1 MSVELSKVDAFCVP
15 ELENQDFQLIEARS
29 NTIEKTRPINV
40 VIGANSA
47 GKSRLLRSLFS
58 YSIDSFDY
66 EIKLFERLKE
76 KIENSTTPPAGLSRT
91 VWERINNFMVQQ
103 FDSNAALLD
112 SNLHSTLQAQ
122 IEQTTIDI
130 QRRYSEADIIRT
142 ANECFSPELWQ
153 DISNAAASITFNLS
167 GVHKE
172 YIPIL
177 RGLRTLIP
185 NNDVYLERTLQ
196 DYFGGALPG
205 SILKIF
211 SGHTLYEDMVY
222 SLLGTEEEQASVK
235 DYQDYLSTH
244 FFEGQRVNIIP
255 RKDRD
260 DKKSST
266 ENNVVHIKV
275 GDEPQRPIYELGDGI
290 QAMIALT
297 VRPFLEKEPTIFFI
311 EEPEQNLHAGMQRAL
326 IEAFRACPQHMF
338 FFTTQSN
345 HFVDLTLESDDINL
359 ISVKKEVDDT
369 GKATSIV
376 QSQANNNEVLKELGV
391 LASSILL
398 ANCSIWVEGVTD
410 KRYLQVYL
418 NKYLDELE
426 AFCISDDGTPEERAA
441 VKKRAGK
448 LRTYNENL
456 HYVFVEYQGSNIT
469 HWAFTDDVDP
479 EETSQ
484 TPAQRLSRDVLLI
497 ADADI
502 DSKGSRVTDLQEALD
517 DRFELLEWKEIEN
530 YIPQDIIV
538 KAAKKHWDSFQ
549 QTQGSSYDFESLPD
563 KYFEDPEIGIGGLL
577 EDKVSR
583 SETAT
588 KAEGSYFYRDG
599 APTKKVGSQVVD
611 SPSSGS
617 TIRIKV
623 AFCDTVVNIMK
634 GKDEDNQVDWELT
647 PELKGLCDR
656 IWAFIEECN

>member
-1 MSVELSKVDAFCVP
+1 MAIELNKVTAINVP
-15 ELENQDFQLIEARS
+15 ELANHDFELVDARPSTLENIRQ
-29 NTIEKTRPINV
+29 INV
-40 VIGANSA
+40 IIGPNSS
-47 GKSRLLRSLFS
+47 GKSRF
-58 YSIDSFDY
+58 I
-66 EIKLFERLKE
+66 
-76 KIENSTTPPAGLSRT
+76 RT
-91 VWERINNFMVQQ
+91 IF
-103 FDSNAALLD
+103 SNAITAFDLGLGLYKTAIDELNVSEPDFPSVYTAVNSLLSLRKKALLD
-112 SNLHSTLQAQ
+112 SNLIEALRNVIENELHNIRSGSVNHSD
-122 IEQTTIDI
+122 TT
-130 QRRYSEADIIRT
+130 EIIGKF
-142 ANECFSPELWQ
+142 FSTDFQ
-153 DISNAAASITFNLS
+153 NKMTDAHASIDFDMQSTR
-167 GVHKE
+167 KE

-177 RGLRTLIP
+177 RGLRTLVP
-185 NNDVYLERTLQ
+185 TNDVYLERTLQ
-196 DYFGGALPG
+196 DYFGGLSSG
-205 SILKIF
+205 STLNIF
-211 SGHTLYEDMVY
+211 TGHTLYEDMVY
-222 SLLGTEEEQASVK
+222 ALLGIEEEQESVK
-235 DYQDYLSTH
+235 KYQDYLSMH

-260 DKKSST
+260 DKKSSK
-266 ENNVVHIKV
+266 ENNVVHIKI

-345 HFVDLTLESDDINL
+345 HFVDLTLEADDLNL
-359 ISVKKEVDDT
+359 ISVKKTVDQD

-376 QSQANNNEVLKELGV
+376 QSQANNNEVLKDLGV
-391 LASSILL
+391 LASSVLL

-418 NKYLDELE
+418 AKYLDELE
-426 AFCISDDGTPEERAA
+426 TFSNSEDGTLAECEAA
-441 VKKRAGK
+441 KARVAK

-469 HWAFTDDVDP
+469 HWAFTDEADP

-484 TPAQRLSRDVLLI
+484 TPAQKLSKDILLI

-502 DSKGSRVTDLQEALD
+502 DSKGRRVEDLKEALG
-517 DRFELLEWKEIEN
+517 DRFELLKWKEIEN
-530 YIPQDIIV
+530 YIPQHIII

-549 QTQGSSYDFESLPD
+549 KTQGSIYDFEDLAD
-563 KYFEDPEIGIGGLL
+563 EYFENSEIGIGGLL

-583 SETAT
+583 SSTAT
-588 KAEGSYFYRDG
+588 KSPNSYFYRDG
-599 APTKKVGSQVVD
+599 PPTKKVGDQVVD

-634 GKDEDNQVDWELT
+634 GKNDDNQIDWQLT
-647 PELKGLCDR
+647 PELKDLCNR
-656 IWAFIEECN
+656 IWLFIEECN

>member
-1 MSVELSKVDAFCVP
+1 MVIELNKVTAINVP
-15 ELENQDFQLIEARS
+15 ALSNQDFELADARPS
-29 NTIEKTRPINV
+29 TLENVRQINV
-40 VIGANSA
+40 IIGPNSS
-47 GKSRLLRSLFS
+47 GKSRF
-58 YSIDSFDY
+58 I
-66 EIKLFERLKE
+66 
-76 KIENSTTPPAGLSRT
+76 RT
-91 VWERINNFMVQQ
+91 IF
-103 FDSNAALLD
+103 SNAITAFDLGLGLHKAAIDELNVSDPDLPSVYKAVKNLLKSDKKALLD
-112 SNLHSTLQAQ
+112 SNLIAELLNVIEDELLNIPHDNGVGTDDIDKI
-122 IEQTTIDI
+122 IEQ
-130 QRRYSEADIIRT
+130 Y
-142 ANECFSPELWQ
+142 FSTDFQ
-153 DISNAAASITFNLS
+153 NKMTDARKSFDFDMQSTR
-167 GVHKE
+167 KE

-177 RGLRTLIP
+177 RGLRTLVP
-185 NNDVYLERTLQ
+185 TNDVYLERTLQ
-196 DYFGGALPG
+196 DYFGGLASGSALN
-205 SILKIF
+205 IF
-211 SGHTLYEDMVY
+211 TGHTLYEDMMY
-222 SLLGTEEEQASVK
+222 ALLGIEEEQESVK
-235 DYQDYLSTH
+235 KYQDYLSMH

-260 DKKSST
+260 DKKSSKK
-266 ENNVVHIKV
+266 NNVVHIKI

-345 HFVDLTLESDDINL
+345 HFVDLTLEADDLNL
-359 ISVKKEVDDT
+359 ISVKKTVDQD

-376 QSQANNNEVLKELGV
+376 QSQANNNEVLKDLGV
-391 LASSILL
+391 LASSVLL

-418 NKYLDELE
+418 AKYLDELE
-426 AFCISDDGTPEERAA
+426 TFSSSEDGTLAEREAA
-441 VKKRAGK
+441 KARVAK

-469 HWAFTDDVDP
+469 HWAFTDEADP

-484 TPAQRLSRDVLLI
+484 TPAQKLSKDILLI

-502 DSKGSRVTDLQEALD
+502 DSKGRRVEDLKEALG
-517 DRFELLEWKEIEN
+517 DRFELLKWKEIEN
-530 YIPQDIIV
+530 YVPQHIII

-549 QTQGSSYDFESLPD
+549 KTQGSSYDFEDLAD
-563 KYFEDPEIGIGGLL
+563 EYFENSEIGIGGLL

-583 SETAT
+583 SSAAT
-588 KAEGSYFYRDG
+588 KSPDSYFYRDG
-599 APTKKVGSQVVD
+599 PPTKKVGDQVVE

-634 GKDEDNQVDWELT
+634 GKNDDNQIDWQLT
-647 PELKGLCDR
+647 PELEDLCNR
-656 IWAFIEECN
+656 IWLFIEECN

>member
-1 MSVELSKVDAFCVP
+1 MSVTLKEVTSINVP
-15 ELENQDFQLIEARS
+15 ELTNNDFELKGARPS
-29 NTIEKTRPINV
+29 TIESVSHINV
-40 VIGANSA
+40 IIGANSS
-47 GKSRLLRSLFS
+47 GKSRFMRTIFSKGITAFDYGGKLVEAVAEELSQNTSHHNRDFRDSLGVLLR
-58 YSIDSFDY
+58 DS
-66 EIKLFERLKE
+66 KVPL
-76 KIENSTTPPAGLSRT
+76 
-91 VWERINNFMVQQ
+91 
-103 FDSNAALLD
+103 FDSNTQL
-112 SNLHSTLQAQ
+112 
-122 IEQTTIDI
+122 E
-130 QRRYSEADIIRT
+130 IRT
-142 ANECFSPELWQ
+142 AIQNKLLNIKHSYSESEIDQILSQIFSPSVLNSMKELG
-153 DISNAAASITFNLS
+153 SSVEFSIQS
-167 GVHKE
+167 SRKE

-177 RGLRTLIP
+177 RGLRTLVP
-185 NNDVYLERTLQ
+185 NEDVYLARTLS
-196 DYFGGALPG
+196 DYFGGSTSSSMLQ
-205 SILKIF
+205 IF
-211 SGHTLYEDMVY
+211 TGHTLYEDMMY
-222 SLLGTEEEQASVK
+222 SLLGTEEEQVSVK
-235 DYQDYLSTH
+235 DYQNYLSTH
-244 FFEGQRVNIIP
+244 FFEGKRVNIIP
-255 RKDRD
+255 RKARGDRSGS
-260 DKKSST
+260 K
-266 ENNVVHIKV
+266 ENNVVHIKI

-345 HFVDLTLESDDINL
+345 HFVDLTLEADDINL
-359 ISVKKEVDDT
+359 ISVKKEVDDS

-376 QSQANNNEVLKELGV
+376 ESQANNNEILKDLGV
-391 LASSILL
+391 LASSVLL

-418 NKYLDELE
+418 EQYLDELE
-426 AFCISDDGTPEERAA
+426 AFGNSDNGTAEERAA
-441 VKKRAGK
+441 AKKRAGK

-469 HWAFTDDVDP
+469 HWAFTDEVDP

-502 DSKGSRVTDLQEALD
+502 DSKGSRVEDLQEALGE
-517 DRFELLEWKEIEN
+517 RFELLDWKEIEN
-530 YIPQDIIV
+530 YIPQNIIV

-563 KYFEDPEIGIGGLL
+563 KYFENSEIGIGGLL

-583 SETAT
+583 SDTAT
-588 KAEGSYFYRDG
+588 KSPDSYFYRDG

-647 PELKGLCDR
+647 PELEGLCDR
-656 IWAFIEECN
+656 VWSFIEECN

>member
-1 MSVELSKVDAFCVP
+1 MSVELKKVTALNVP
-15 ELENQDFQLIEARS
+15 ELMNRDFVLESARPS
-29 NTIEKTRPINV
+29 TIERVRQINV
-40 VIGANSA
+40 IIGANSS
-47 GKSRLLRSLFS
+47 GKSRFMRTILSEGITAFDLDQGLCKAAADELNQGNHGLRLIRLAVQNLFVN
-58 YSIDSFDY
+58 D
-66 EIKLFERLKE
+66 E
-76 KIENSTTPPAGLSRT
+76 K
-91 VWERINNFMVQQ
+91 
-103 FDSNAALLD
+103 ALLD
-112 SNLHSTLQAQ
+112 SNLRMEIRGVIENKLLDTQRTVSDSDTSHALDQLFSSDLQSKMADVSASVDFNIQST
-122 IEQTTIDI
+122 
-130 QRRYSEADIIRT
+130 R
-142 ANECFSPELWQ
+142 
-153 DISNAAASITFNLS
+153 
-167 GVHKE
+167 KE

-177 RGLRTLIP
+177 RGLRTLVP

-196 DYFGGALPG
+196 DYFGGTVAG
-205 SILKIF
+205 SMLNIF
-211 SGHTLYEDMVY
+211 TGHTLYKDMVY
-222 SLLGTEEEQASVK
+222 ALLGTEEEQASVK

-255 RKDRD
+255 RKDRSEN
-260 DKKSST
+260 KSPK

-359 ISVKKEVDDT
+359 ISVKKEVDET

-376 QSQANNNEVLKELGV
+376 QSQANNNEILKDLGV
-391 LASSILL
+391 LASSVLL

-418 NKYLDELE
+418 KKYLDERE
-426 AFCISDDGTPEERAA
+426 AFSDSEDGTAEERAVA
-441 VKKRAGK
+441 KARIAK
-448 LRTYNENL
+448 LRTYSENL

-469 HWAFTDDVDP
+469 HWAFTDEVDP
-479 EETSQ
+479 EESPQ
-484 TPAQRLSRDVLLI
+484 TPAQRLSKDVLLI

-502 DSKGSRVTDLQEALD
+502 DTKGSRVEELQEALD
-517 DRFELLEWKEIEN
+517 DRFELLQWKEIEN

-583 SETAT
+583 SETAI

-599 APTKKVGSQVVD
+599 APTKKVGTQVVD

-634 GKDEDNQVDWELT
+634 DKDEDNQVDWQLT
-647 PELKGLCDR
+647 PELTALCDKL
-656 IWAFIEECN
+656 WAFIEECN

>member
-1 MSVELSKVDAFCVP
+1 MVIELNKVTAINVP
-15 ELENQDFQLIEARS
+15 ALSNQDFELVDARPS
-29 NTIEKTRPINV
+29 TLENIRQINV
-40 VIGANSA
+40 IIGPNSS
-47 GKSRLLRSLFS
+47 GKSRF
-58 YSIDSFDY
+58 I
-66 EIKLFERLKE
+66 
-76 KIENSTTPPAGLSRT
+76 RT
-91 VWERINNFMVQQ
+91 IF
-103 FDSNAALLD
+103 SNAITAFDLGLGLYKTAIDELNVSEPDFPSVYTAVNSLLSLRKKALLD
-112 SNLHSTLQAQ
+112 SNLIEALRNVIENELLNIRSGGVNHSD
-122 IEQTTIDI
+122 TT
-130 QRRYSEADIIRT
+130 EIIGKF
-142 ANECFSPELWQ
+142 FSTDFQ
-153 DISNAAASITFNLS
+153 NKMTDARASIDFDMQSTR
-167 GVHKE
+167 KE

-177 RGLRTLIP
+177 RGLRTLVP
-185 NNDVYLERTLQ
+185 TNDVYLERTLQ
-196 DYFGGALPG
+196 DYFGGLSSG
-205 SILKIF
+205 STPNIF
-211 SGHTLYEDMVY
+211 TGHTLYEDMVY
-222 SLLGTEEEQASVK
+222 ALLGIEEEQESVK
-235 DYQDYLSTH
+235 KYQDYLSMH

-260 DKKSST
+260 DKKSSK
-266 ENNVVHIKV
+266 ENNVVHIKI

-326 IEAFRACPQHMF
+326 IEAFRACPLHMF

-345 HFVDLTLESDDINL
+345 HFVDLTLEADDLNL
-359 ISVKKEVDDT
+359 ISVKKTVDQD

-376 QSQANNNEVLKELGV
+376 QSQANNNEVLKDLGV
-391 LASSILL
+391 LASSVLL

-418 NKYLDELE
+418 AKYLDELE
-426 AFCISDDGTPEERAA
+426 TFSNSEDGTLAECEAA
-441 VKKRAGK
+441 KARVAK

-469 HWAFTDDVDP
+469 HWAFTDEADP

-484 TPAQRLSRDVLLI
+484 TPAQKLSKDILLI

-502 DSKGSRVTDLQEALD
+502 DSKGRRVEDLKEALG
-517 DRFELLEWKEIEN
+517 DRFELLKWKEIEN
-530 YIPQDIIV
+530 YIPQHIII

-549 QTQGSSYDFESLPD
+549 KTQGSIYDFEDLAD
-563 KYFEDPEIGIGGLL
+563 EYFENSEIGIGGLL

-583 SETAT
+583 SSTAT
-588 KAEGSYFYRDG
+588 KSPNSYFYRDG
-599 APTKKVGSQVVD
+599 PPTKKVGDQVVD

-634 GKDEDNQVDWELT
+634 GKNDDNQIDWQLT
-647 PELKGLCDR
+647 PELKDLCNR
-656 IWAFIEECN
+656 IWLFIEECN

>member
-1 MSVELSKVDAFCVP
+1 MNLELKNVTALNVQELVSRDFKLEVARP
-15 ELENQDFQLIEARS
+15 NTLENVRQ
-29 NTIEKTRPINV
+29 INV
-40 VIGANSA
+40 IIGANSA
-47 GKSRLLRSLFS
+47 GKSRFMRTVFS
-58 YSIDSFDY
+58 ESISAFDY
-66 EIKLFERLKE
+66 NYNLIE
-76 KIENSTTPPAGLSRT
+76 KIRASISGNRNYVPTKLKNQLNDDTIA
-91 VWERINNFMVQQ
+91 F
-103 FDSNAALLD
+103 LD
-112 SNLHSTLQAQ
+112 SNIHLMLNGDIEDLILSSSRVVTDSMVDSSGSDYFTPVLWDQ
-122 IEQTTIDI
+122 IKEVKATTDFNI
-130 QRRYSEADIIRT
+130 QS
-142 ANECFSPELWQ
+142 
-153 DISNAAASITFNLS
+153 
-167 GVHKE
+167 VHKE

-177 RGLRTLIP
+177 RGLRTLVP
-185 NNDVYLERTLQ
+185 ANDVYLERTIQ
-196 DYFGGALPG
+196 DYFGDITSGAKLQ
-205 SILKIF
+205 IF
-211 SGHTLYEDMVY
+211 TGHSLYEDMVCA
-222 SLLGTEEEQASVK
+222 LLGTEEEQASVK
-235 DYQDYLSTH
+235 DFQKYLSAH

-260 DKKSST
+260 DKKSSKK
-266 ENNVVHIKV
+266 NNVVHIKI

-290 QAMIALT
+290 QAMITLT
-297 VRPFLEKEPTIFFI
+297 VRPFLQKDPTIFFI

-345 HFVDLTLESDDINL
+345 HFVDLTLDADDITL
-359 ISVKKEVDDT
+359 ISVKKEVDDA

-376 QSQANNNEVLKELGV
+376 ESQANNNEVLKELGV
-391 LASSILL
+391 LASSVLL

-418 NKYLDELE
+418 EKYLDERE
-426 AFCISDDGTPEERAA
+426 AFGNSEDGTAEERAA
-441 VKKRAGK
+441 AKKRVGK

-484 TPAQRLSRDVLLI
+484 TPAQRLSRDVLLV

-502 DSKGSRVTDLQEALD
+502 DSKGSRVEDLQEALGE
-517 DRFELLEWKEIEN
+517 RFELLDWKEIEN
-530 YIPQDIIV
+530 YIPQNIIV

-563 KYFEDPEIGIGGLL
+563 KYFENSEIGIGGLL

-583 SETAT
+583 SDTAT
-588 KAEGSYFYRDG
+588 KSPDSYFYRDG
-599 APTKKVGSQVVD
+599 APTKKVGNEVQH

>member
-1 MSVELSKVDAFCVP
+1 MAIELNKVTAINVP
-15 ELENQDFQLIEARS
+15 ELANHDFELVDARPSTLENIRQ
-29 NTIEKTRPINV
+29 INV
-40 VIGANSA
+40 IIGPNSS
-47 GKSRLLRSLFS
+47 GKSRF
-58 YSIDSFDY
+58 I
-66 EIKLFERLKE
+66 
-76 KIENSTTPPAGLSRT
+76 RT
-91 VWERINNFMVQQ
+91 IF
-103 FDSNAALLD
+103 SNAITAFDLGLGLYKTAIDELNVSEPDFPSVYTAVSRLLSLRKKALLD
-112 SNLHSTLQAQ
+112 SNLIEALRNVIENELHNIRSGSVNHNDITEIIGKFFSTDFQNKMTDAH
-122 IEQTTIDI
+122 
-130 QRRYSEADIIRT
+130 
-142 ANECFSPELWQ
+142 
-153 DISNAAASITFNLS
+153 ASIDFDMQSTR
-167 GVHKE
+167 KE

-177 RGLRTLIP
+177 RGLRTLVP
-185 NNDVYLERTLQ
+185 TNDVYLERTLQ
-196 DYFGGALPG
+196 DYFGGLSSG
-205 SILKIF
+205 STLNIF
-211 SGHTLYEDMVY
+211 TGHTLYEDMVY
-222 SLLGTEEEQASVK
+222 ALLGIEEEQESVK
-235 DYQDYLSTH
+235 KYQDYLSMH

-260 DKKSST
+260 DKKSSK
-266 ENNVVHIKV
+266 ENNVVHIKI

-345 HFVDLTLESDDINL
+345 HFVDLTLEADDLNL
-359 ISVKKEVDDT
+359 ISVKKTVDQD

-376 QSQANNNEVLKELGV
+376 QSQANNNEVLKDLGV
-391 LASSILL
+391 LASSVLL

-418 NKYLDELE
+418 AKYLDELE
-426 AFCISDDGTPEERAA
+426 TFSNSEDGTLAECEATKARVA
-441 VKKRAGK
+441 K

-469 HWAFTDDVDP
+469 HWAFTDEADP

-484 TPAQRLSRDVLLI
+484 TPAQKLSKDILLI

-502 DSKGSRVTDLQEALD
+502 DSKGRRVEDLKEALG
-517 DRFELLEWKEIEN
+517 DRFELLKWKEIEN
-530 YIPQDIIV
+530 YIPQHIII

-549 QTQGSSYDFESLPD
+549 KTQGSIYDFEDLAD
-563 KYFEDPEIGIGGLL
+563 EYFENSEVGIGGLL

-583 SETAT
+583 SSTAT
-588 KAEGSYFYRDG
+588 KSPNSYFYRDG
-599 APTKKVGSQVVD
+599 PPTKKVGDQVVD

-634 GKDEDNQVDWELT
+634 GKNDDNQIDWQLT
-647 PELKGLCDR
+647 PELKDLCNR
-656 IWAFIEECN
+656 IWLFIEECN